1 MFTGLV
7 EGIGRVTS
15 VRSGAGGLSLS
26 IDLGRLAQGVKAGDS
41 ICISGA
47 CLTLSRMAQTEAS
60 FDVIAETV
68 RASTLALLKVADQ
81 VNLERAMPAD
91 GRFGGHIVQG
101 HVDGVGTVERIDKAG
116 GEHTIWITGEQELMG
131 LMVDK
136 GSVAIDGVSLTIVK
150 SEPKRFSV
158 SLIPTTLRE
167 TTISQCRTGDKVNIE
182 ADLLSKWIKKQ
193 LEAMLSAGRG
203 GKSPITVEQLRQQG
217 YS

>member
-1 MFTGLV
+1 M
-7 EGIGRVTS
+7 TS